1 MKDNIIQ
8 VDVREES
15 KRNMARYSL
24 YILYNRYVP
33 DARDGLKPVQRRILT
48 AMFYDIKC
56 VSLATKRK
64 SANTV
69 GMVMGKY
76 HAHGDCLRANTPI
89 YLADHTI
96 ATIGELYNSGIT
108 TFASLGVNPYT
119 LKVEAIIVHDLRI
132 GQYTNKIY
140 HIELSNGAKIECTGN
155 HPLMMYNGAYLK
167 AEELYAG
174 ALLYTNTLQPLQDA
188 NKIIFRNID
197 NLYLNGI
204 GASYYTYANNYS
216 DNITEE
222 EFNNYLKEYLRV
234 RPMIT
239 NIYTTNTNNEPM
251 YDFTVDTT
259 NNMLIPVIGKDNV
272 ENQEIPM
279 ICVHNSSIYGAM
291 QPLANWWECMAP
303 LLTYDSASG
312 TIQGGKQAAMR
323 YTESCISQFGMDC
336 AISEL
341 VETKQVVN
349 WQKTF
354 DNHNDEPETLPVKVP
369 LLLINGAFSIAIG
382 RRIEVP
388 PHSMNDVIDAT
399 LTLMHNPNA
408 KIVLIPDQCMKCEI
422 INTDWKKI
430 SNMGFGNYVV
440 RGIITQGE
448 DKKGKYLSIRS
459 TPDIVFSNSIVE
471 KIEELIK
478 DNKLIQ
484 VADINDHSTDSDLD
498 IRIYLK
504 NGADPNYVKQVL
516 YKNTSLQDT
525 KRVNMEV
532 LDGLD
537 IKRFSYKAYLLYFLE
552 YRRGIKFRLYNYRL
566 QKVETR
572 LHQIETYIKVL
583 ESGDVENIVHMIR
596 NQASVD
602 ENYLVNWLMKKLK
615 ITDIQALFILRTQL
629 KALSKGNLD
638 KYKAEQKD
646 LLAKVNEYVA
656 YITDEKLI
664 DKEIENEL
672 LEMKAKYGKPRQS
685 VIISEAEASNIP
697 EGEFK
702 IAITESNFVKKMQ
715 VNEPIKAYK
724 GDNAKYILIA
734 DNSKDILLFD
744 QMGKVF
750 RLQVHKIPF
759 TEKNSAGV
767 DIRLLIKK
775 LTSNI
780 ISVMY
785 VPILEML
792 ANKKSKYYLSIISAK
807 GLIKRIDLN
816 DIINATPSGIIYT
829 KLNKGDSVKDIIVV
843 NHKSDIVV
851 YTKSKALRMPV
862 ESTPYLKRS
871 TLGNMAMKTTEDI
884 DGMSVVT
891 RETTDIVVVTNKGK
905 FNRFGVAGLPVSDRN
920 KAGGK
925 VIKLAKGDYIH
936 NIFSCNSNYVLRVI
950 RTDEVLEINVADIP
964 IGSSVSA
971 GTKMCKDG
979 ILKVE
984 LIRGSTMC

>member
-8 VDVREES
+8 VDAREES

-33 DARDGLKPVQRRILT
+33 DARDGLKPVQRRILV
-48 AMFYDIKC
+48 AMNYDIKC
-56 VSLATKRK
+56 TSLATKRK

-89 YLADHTI
+89 YLMNHTI
-96 ATIGELYNSGIT
+96 TTVGELYNSGIT
-108 TFASLGVNPYT
+108 TFESLGVNPYT
-119 LKVEAIIVHDLRI
+119 LKVEPIIVHDLRI

-155 HPLMMYNGAYLK
+155 HPFMMYNGAYLK

-174 ALLYTNTLQPLQDA
+174 ALLYTNTLKPLQDT

-197 NLYLNGI
+197 NLYINGI
-204 GASYYTYANNYS
+204 GASYYTYINNYS
-216 DNITEE
+216 NNITEE

-239 NIYTTNTNNEPM
+239 NIYTTDTNNEPM

-259 NNMLIPVIGKDNV
+259 NNMLIPVIGKDNA

-291 QPLANWWECMAP
+291 QPLANWWESMAP

-323 YTESCISQFGMDC
+323 YTESYISQFGMDC
-336 AISEL
+336 VISEL

-388 PHSMNDVIDAT
+388 PHSINDVIDAT

-430 SNMGFGNYVV
+430 SNMGFGNYIV
-440 RGIITQGE
+440 RGIISQGE
-448 DKKGKYLSIRS
+448 DKKGKYLSIKS

-566 QKVETR
+566 QKIETR
-572 LHQIETYIKVL
+572 LHQIETYIKIL

-596 NQASVD
+596 NQASID
-602 ENYLVNWLMKKLK
+602 ENYLVNWLMNKLK

-646 LLAKVNEYVA
+646 LLAKVNECVA

-672 LEMKAKYGKPRQS
+672 LEVKAKYGKPRQS
-685 VIISEAEASNIP
+685 IIISEAEASDIP

-702 IAITESNFVKKMQ
+702 IVITESNFVKKMQ
-715 VNEPIKAYK
+715 INEPIKAYK

-759 TEKNSAGV
+759 TEKNSAGI
-767 DIRLLIKK
+767 DIRLLVKK

-792 ANKKSKYYLSIISAK
+792 ANKKSKYYLSIVSTK

-871 TLGNMAMKTTEDI
+871 TLGNMAMKTIEDI

-905 FNRFGVAGLPVSDRN
+905 FNRFGVVGLPVSDRN

-936 NIFSCNSNYVLRVI
+936 NIFSCNSNYILRVI
-950 RTDEVLEINVADIP
+950 RADEVLDINVSDIP
-964 IGSSVSA
+964 IGSSISA

-984 LIRGSTMC
+984 LIKKE

>member
-8 VDVREES
+8 VDAREES

-76 HAHGDCLRANTPI
+76 HAHGDCLRANTPV
-89 YLADHTI
+89 YLPNHTI
-96 ATIGELYNSGIT
+96 TTIGELYNSGIT
-108 TFASLGVNPYT
+108 TFESLGVNQYT
-119 LKVEAIIVHDLRI
+119 LKVEPIIVHDLRI

-155 HPLMMYNGAYLK
+155 HPFMMYNGAYLK

-174 ALLYTNTLQPLQDA
+174 ALLYTNTLKLLQNT

-204 GASYYTYANNYS
+204 GASYYTYTNNYS

-239 NIYTTNTNNEPM
+239 NIYTTDTNNEPM

-388 PHSMNDVIDAT
+388 PHSINDVIDAT

-498 IRIYLK
+498 VRIYLK

-646 LLAKVNEYVA
+646 LLVKVNECVA
-656 YITDEKLI
+656 YITDENLI

-672 LEMKAKYGKPRQS
+672 LEIKAKYGKPRQS
-685 VIISEAEASNIP
+685 VIISEAEASDIP

-702 IAITESNFVKKMQ
+702 IVITESNFVKKMQ

-792 ANKKSKYYLSIISAK
+792 ANKKSKYYLSIISTK

-936 NIFSCNSNYVLRVI
+936 NIFSCNSNYILRII
-950 RTDEVLEINVADIP
+950 RADEVLEINVADIP

-984 LIRGSTMC
+984 LIKKE